1 MSLQPCISHLKC
13 PGRHALSLRLLN
25 TYGSTPNQ
33 TPLLL
38 ASLEK
43 KNMGPGVPKEWPN
56 LNTIMRYA
64 AFSSFASFAV
74 SDRQACLAALL
85 ARASRGSPFGGRA
98 RACSMPELVSAAVG
112 PNLQTHT
119 RRIGSAIFQHVRTCR
134 VLHRG
139 MLVHSL

>member
-1 MSLQPCISHLKC
+1 
-13 PGRHALSLRLLN
+13 
-25 TYGSTPNQ
+25 
-33 TPLLL
+33 
-38 ASLEK
+38 
-43 KNMGPGVPKEWPN
+43 
-56 LNTIMRYA
+56 MRYA

-119 RRIGSAIFQHVRTCR
+119 RRISSAILSARAHVSRAAPGHAR
-134 VLHRG
+134 A
-139 MLVHSL
+139 